1 MNKNLNNKSHRL
13 INEFFKK
20 NQWEPLPHQIQSWNS
35 FFRGENGIIQ
45 LPTGCGKTYAAFMGP
60 LIKLKEKDIP
70 EGVNILVITPLKALS
85 RDLEK
90 SLLKASEFIDERIKI
105 GIRNGDT
112 STYEKKKQ
120 ILRPPNILITT
131 PETLSLLIANKNSKK
146 LFNNLF
152 SIIIDEWHEL
162 MGNKRGN
169 QCELSLS
176 WIRALRKDIQIWAM
190 SATLGNIKQA
200 GRIIVGMKGENP
212 TIIKSDLKKIIELK
226 SIIPKDIGTF
236 SWSGHLGLR
245 SHKFLLEEIEK
256 NKSTLFFTNTR
267 SQSEKW
273 FQCLKFYYPEMNN
286 KIAIHHSS
294 LDKNDRRNVEEGV
307 KCGDI
312 KWVIC
317 TSSLDLGVDFQ
328 PVEQIVQIG
337 SPKNLARL
345 IQRAGR
351 SSHKPGGKSKLI
363 FMPTNALE
371 LIELSA
377 MRRIIYKDIAEEINL
392 PELSFDVLLQHLIS
406 LACGSGFDPKIEKEN
421 IKNCWSFRN
430 MKDEEWDWCLNFLE
444 NGGKCL
450 KAYPKFKKII
460 KEEQGNDNFK
470 YFVSDK
476 NIMRIHK
483 FNIGTITSDKFII
496 VKFIKGKTIGSLEEN
511 FASRLKSGDAFFFAG
526 KILEYVKLKDMILY
540 VKRSNKKSSIVPAW
554 VGGQIA
560 ISNLLSKNIRKEISI
575 CNQTKSSNKFINDE
589 IKSLKPLL
597 NLQKKLSTIP
607 SEKELLVEIYRGKNF
622 KSIFVFTLEGKF
634 VNEGIAF
641 LLAFRLAKENKN
653 TFSITS
659 NDFGFSLTTSKNYNF
674 SELEDKFLELL
685 SINKLEKDLN
695 SAINFSELTKKRFK
709 NIAQIS
715 GLVNN
720 HNPSTLKKTNQLQ
733 ISSNLLF
740 DVFTK
745 YESNHLLIK
754 QAFQEVNRDDLESL
768 RIKECLKRISNCRLI
783 FNTIEKPTPF
793 SFPLLVERL
802 RNTLSNESIEERV
815 NKLIKSYE

>member
-1 MNKNLNNKSHRL
+1 MNKVLNKESYKL
-13 INEFFKK
+13 INDFFKK
-20 NQWEPLPHQIQSWNS
+20 NNWEPLPHQIESWNS
-35 FFRGENGIIQ
+35 YFRGENGFIQ

-60 LIKLKEKDIP
+60 ILKLKEKNVPDGI
-70 EGVNILVITPLKALS
+70 NILVITPLKALS
-85 RDLEK
+85 SDLEK
-90 SLLKASEFIDERIKI
+90 SLSEVTNFIDKRIKV

-112 STYEKKKQ
+112 SSYEKKKQ
-120 ILRPPNILITT
+120 ILNPPNILITT
-131 PETLSLLIANKNSKK
+131 PETLSLLLANKNSKK

-176 WIRALRKDIQIWAM
+176 WLRSLKKDIQIWAM
-190 SATLGNIKQA
+190 SATIGNIHEA
-200 GRIIVGMKGENP
+200 ARIIVGIKGKFP
-212 TIIKSDLKKIIELK
+212 KIIKSDLKKIIELK
-226 SIIPKDIGTF
+226 SIIPKEIGTLP
-236 SWSGHLGLR
+236 WSGHLGLR
-245 SHKFLLEEIEK
+245 SHKFLLAKIEK

-273 FQCLKFYYPEMNN
+273 FQCLNFYYPEMEN

-294 LDKNDRRNVEEGV
+294 LDKDDRREVEEGV
-307 KCGDI
+307 KFGRI

-377 MRRIIYKDIAEEINL
+377 MRRIIYKDISEEIKL

-406 LACGSGFDPKIEKEN
+406 LACGSGFDPKTEKEN

-430 MKDEEWDWCLNFLE
+430 MKDEEWEWCLNFLE
-444 NGGKCL
+444 NGGECL
-450 KAYPKFKKII
+450 KAYPKFKKIQ
-460 KEEQGNDNFK
+460 KKDQGNNIFK
-470 YFVSDK
+470 YIVSNK

-483 FNIGTITSDKFII
+483 FNIGTITSDKYIN
-496 VKFIKGKTIGSLEEN
+496 VKFMRGKTIGNVEEN
-511 FASRLKSGDAFFFAG
+511 FVSRLKTGDTFFFAG
-526 KILEYVKLKDMILY
+526 RILEYIKLKDMILY
-540 VKRSNKKSSIVPAW
+540 VKVSNKKSSLVPAW

-560 ISNLLSKNIRKEISI
+560 ISNLLSRNIRKEINI
-575 CNQTKSSNKFINDE
+575 CNSHELSRKFFNE
-589 IKSLKPLL
+589 ELKALKPLL
-597 NLQKKLSTIP
+597 DLQKNLSNIP
-607 SEKELLVEIYRGKNF
+607 TENELLVEVYRGKEF
-622 KSIFVFTLEGKF
+622 KSLFVFTLEGKF

-641 LLAFRLAKENKN
+641 LLAYRLAKLNKT

-659 NDFGFSLTTSKNYNF
+659 NDFGFSLTTSNDYDF
-674 SELEDKFLELL
+674 SKIESKLLKLL
-685 SINKLEKDLN
+685 STNQLERDLK
-695 SAINFSELTKKRFK
+695 SAINISELTKKRFK

-720 HNPSTLKKTNQLQ
+720 HNPSNLKNLNQLQ

-740 DVFTK
+740 KVFSK
-745 YESNHLLIK
+745 YERNHLLLK

-768 RIKECLKRISNCRLI
+768 RIKECLKRISNCKLV
-783 FNTIEKPTPF
+783 FNNLKKPTPF

-802 RNTLSNESIEERV
+802 KNTLSNESIESRV

>member
-1 MNKNLNNKSHRL
+1 MNKTFKKKYHTL
-13 INEFFKK
+13 INEFFKR
-20 NQWEPLPHQIQSWNS
+20 NNWDPLPHQIQSWNS
-35 FFRGENGIIQ
+35 FFKGENGIIQ

-60 LIKLKEKDIP
+60 LLKLKEKEIP
-70 EGVNILVITPLKALS
+70 EGINILVITPLKALS

-90 SLLKASEFIDERIKI
+90 SLLKATQFIDKSIKI

-112 STYEKKKQ
+112 SAYEKRKQ
-120 ILRPPNILITT
+120 ILKPPNILITT
-131 PETLSLLIANKNSKK
+131 PETLSLLIANKDSKK

-152 SIIIDEWHEL
+152 SIILDEWHEL

-176 WIRALRKDIQIWAM
+176 WLRSLKKDIQIWAM
-190 SATLGNIKQA
+190 SATLGNIQEA
-200 GRIIVGMKGENP
+200 GRIIVGIKGKNP
-212 TIIKSDLKKIIELK
+212 TIIKSNLQKTIELK
-226 SIIPKDIGTF
+226 SIIPKDIGTLP
-236 SWSGHLGLR
+236 WSGHLGLR

-273 FQCLKFYYPEMNN
+273 FQCLKFYYPEMEK

-294 LDKNDRRNVEEGV
+294 MDKDDRRYVEEGV
-307 KCGDI
+307 KYGDI

-317 TSSLDLGVDFQ
+317 TSSLDLGVDFH

-351 SSHKPGGKSKLI
+351 SSHKPGGKSNLI

-377 MRRIIYKDIAEEINL
+377 IRRLIYKNIAEEIKI

-406 LACGSGFDPKIEKEN
+406 LACGSGFDPQIEKEN

-444 NGGKCL
+444 NGGECL

-460 KEEQGNDNFK
+460 KADQGNNRFK
-470 YFVSDK
+470 YFVNNK

-483 FNIGTITSDKFII
+483 FNIGTITSDKYII
-496 VKFIKGKTIGSLEEN
+496 VKFMKGKTIGNLEEN
-511 FASRLKSGDAFFFAG
+511 FASRLKTGDAFFFG
-526 KILEYVKLKDMILY
+526 GRILEYVKRKDMILY
-540 VKRSNKKSSIVPAW
+540 VKRSNKKSSIVPSW

-560 ISNLLSKNIRKEISI
+560 ISNLLSRNIRKEISI
-575 CNQTKSSNKFINDE
+575 CNRTKSTSKFVNKE
-589 IKSLKPLL
+589 ISSLKPIFD
-597 NLQKKLSTIP
+597 LQKKLSNIP
-607 SEKELLVEIYRGKNF
+607 TEKELLVELYRGKNF
-622 KSIFVFTLEGKF
+622 NSIFVFTLEGRF

-641 LLAFRLAKENKN
+641 LLAFRLSKIKKN

-659 NDFGFSLTTSKNYNF
+659 NDFGFSLTTSNNYNF
-674 SELEDKFLELL
+674 SKLEDNFIELL
-685 SINKLEKDLN
+685 SFNNLEKDLH

-709 NIAQIS
+709 HIAQIS

-720 HNPSTLKKTNQLQ
+720 NNPSTLRNPNQLQ
-733 ISSNLLF
+733 ISSDLLF

-754 QAFQEVNRDDLESL
+754 QAFYEVNRIDLESV
-768 RIKECLKRISNCRLI
+768 RIEECLKRISKCKLI
-783 FNTIEKPTPF
+783 LNTIEKPTPF
-793 SFPLLVERL
+793 AFPLLVERL
-802 RNTLSNESIEERV
+802 KNTISNESIESRI
-815 NKLIKSYE
+815 NKLINSYE